1 MQSARIDTF
10 LRKDATVV
18 LMTREFECLL
28 ELGKHLKAMLPPLG
42 TKQVATLLVQ
52 LNQTQI
58 SGLSGRDI
66 RD

>member
-18 LMTREFECLL
+18 LMAREFECLF

-42 TKQVATLLVQ
+42 TKQVATLLVPEQ
-52 LNQTQI
+52 V
-58 SGLSGRDI
+58 D
-66 RD
+66 